1 MARHYVDI
9 TRQDLESWLDSLPH
23 TLGRAWERVKGREG
37 IYLIH
42 LSDRVGIKLSSTQ
55 ASTDKAMGRGR
66 ASMNLT
72 LVSLVNG
79 HVLNRKARDRKH
91 FQRTL
96 NWRKT
101 WAKGLEYWGKVYKD
115 NSSFYEKIADRDE
128 YRAKWLGIIDGLT
141 MSGGDPKVIK
151 ARDKIEEGGVLWDG
165 QEQYLLDL
173 SKFSRKPSNNS
184 LSQPLPID
192 ELRDLYREARRQ
204 GNREAMERLKDLGQ
218 ASGRGELP
226 TLLDLVDFK
235 SFKRELSA

>member
-1 MARHYVDI
+1 MAFINI

-23 TLGRAWERVKGREG
+23 ALGRAWERVQGMEG

-55 ASTDKAMGRGR
+55 ASTDTSMGRGR

-91 FQRTL
+91 FKRTT

-101 WAKGLEYWGKVYKD
+101 WAKGLEYWAKVYND
-115 NSSFYEKIADRDE
+115 NPSFYEKIADRNA
-128 YRAKWLGIIDGLT
+128 YKRKWLGIIDSIAT
-141 MSGGDPKVIK
+141 GGNDPKVIS
-151 ARDKIEEGGVLWDG
+151 ARDKLEGGDVLWGG
-165 QEQYLLDL
+165 QEKYLLDL
-173 SKFSRKPSNNS
+173 SKAPKVVNS
-184 LSQPLPID
+184 VLANPLPSE

-204 GNREAMERLKDLGQ
+204 GDREAMDTLEKLGK
-218 ASGRGELP
+218 ASVKGELP
-226 TLLDLVDFK
+226 SLADVVAFK
-235 SFKRELSA
+235 SLKKELGV